1 MVRFPG
7 MLMVGAAGRN
17 VGKTEFACSLIGKF
31 STRCKVIGIKVTAI
45 DRTDGS
51 CPHGGSGCG
60 TCSSLEG
67 NYCITKETDRQSN
80 KDTCR
85 MLAAGAETVYWL
97 RVLKTHLKEGA
108 LALLDTIGDGAV
120 SVCESNSF
128 RSAAVPDLFVMLRS
142 GQTPDYKPSAQSVGR
157 HADKTVSFDGNNF
170 DIDVDAIK
178 LIDGRWAEKM
188 YATAII
194 MAGGKSLRM
203 GCDKSMLP
211 FEGRPII
218 EHIFKQLGPHFD
230 QILISSNDTAGYD
243 FLDAQVISDR
253 EQGLGPLMG
262 IASAMRASAN
272 ELNFVVAC
280 DIPDIPISLVRRMFR
295 GAGDFDVVMPRT
307 GQSKF
312 EPLFAMYKKSTL
324 AAIDDALAAGIRK
337 IIVPLEKCKVKYIDI
352 SPAEIKNLN
361 TENDYHKFV
370 EKE

>member
-1 MVRFPG
+1 

-17 VGKTEFACSLIGKF
+17 VGKTEFACSLIRKF

-45 DRTDGS
+45 DSSDGS

-60 TCSSLEG
+60 VCSSLEG
-67 NYCITKETDRQSN
+67 NYCITEETDRQSN

-108 LALLDTIGDGAV
+108 LALLDTIGAGAV

-128 RSAAVPDLFVMLRS
+128 RSVAVPDLFVMLRS
-142 GQTPDYKPSAQSVGR
+142 GETPDYKPSAKSVSH
-157 HADKTVSFDGNNF
+157 HADKTVSFDGNDF
-170 DIDVDAIK
+170 DIDIDEIK
-178 LIDGRWAEKM
+178 LIDGGWANKM
-188 YATAII
+188 RATAII

-203 GCDKSMLP
+203 GRDKSMLP
-211 FEGRPII
+211 LEGRPII

-243 FLDAQVISDR
+243 FLDAKVISDR

-262 IASAMRASAN
+262 IASAMKASAN
-272 ELNFVVAC
+272 ELNFVAAC
-280 DIPDIPISLVRRMFR
+280 DIPDMPISFVRRMFR
-295 GAGDFDVVMPRT
+295 EAGDFDVVMPRV
-307 GQSKF
+307 GPSKF

-324 AAIDDALAAGIRK
+324 AAIDDALVSGIRK
-337 IIVPLEKCKVKYIDI
+337 IIVPLEKCRVKYIDI
-352 SPAEIKNLN
+352 SQTEIKNLN
-361 TENDYHKFV
+361 TADEYRKFV
-370 EKE
+370 EKK